1 MTNTVRRMA
10 KHSKAAVH
18 RYLPDAFIF
27 AVLLTIITYILAFL
41 AVEPQSGTV
50 THARRLMIDGW
61 YGGFWNLLAFAMQM
75 TLILMTGY
83 ALAQTDAVDHLLTKI
98 ASAPSTERRAA
109 ALVPIVAAIASFIH
123 WGLGLVIGAI
133 FARKVAE
140 SMREIDFPLIVA
152 GAYSGFLVFHGGLA
166 GSIPLLMNTEGNFLI
181 EAGIISETL
190 PTSQTIFTPMNLIL
204 VGVLT
209 FIFLPLM
216 FYLMYPGSDEEKT
229 TIDPREFDTA
239 TDGGEPVSATAPVQ
253 TELSFADKLERS
265 NLIAYSIGIAGL
277 FAVGLYYAIPMVQD
291 GVMPWNNL
299 NLNIVNFFFLFAGLT
314 LHGSPM
320 AYIESMKEAVE
331 NVWGIILQ
339 FPFYAGIMGLM
350 GYAPEGSVNLATQ
363 IAMGMINVSPD
374 GTLPAVAFLT
384 GGIVNFFVPSGGGE
398 WSVIGETI
406 IRAAEASDTS
416 VARASMATAWGDAW
430 TNMLQPFWAI
440 PLLAISGL
448 SVRDIM
454 GYCVMILIGSGLI
467 IVVGVTFLPM

>member
-1 MTNTVRRMA
+1 MA
-10 KHSKAAVH
+10 KHCKAGVN

-27 AVLLTIITYILAFL
+27 AVLLTIITFVLAFI
-41 AVEPQSGTV
+41 AVEPQSGRI
-50 THARRLMIDGW
+50 THVQNLLLDGW
-61 YGGFWNLLAFAMQM
+61 YGGFWNLLAFGMQM

-83 ALAQTDAVDHLLTKI
+83 ALAQADAVDRLLTKI

-109 ALVPIVAAIASFIH
+109 ALVPVVAAIASFIH
-123 WGLGLVIGAI
+123 WGLGLVVGAI
-133 FARKVAE
+133 FARKIAQ
-140 SMREIDFPLIVA
+140 SIRGIDFPIIVA

-181 EAGIISETL
+181 EAGIVSQTL

-209 FIFLPLM
+209 FVFLPLM
-216 FYLMYPGSDEEKT
+216 FMLMYPENEEEKT
-229 TIDPREFDTA
+229 PIDPEVLDVA
-239 TDGGEPVSATAPVQ
+239 PDGGEAAAASAPIPAEMSV
-253 TELSFADKLERS
+253 ADKLEQS
-265 NLIAYSIGIAGL
+265 SMIAYVIG
-277 FAVGLYYAIPMVQD
+277 FVGLVSVGIYYAIPMIQD

-299 NLNIVNFFFLFAGLT
+299 NLNIVNFFFLFAGLV
-314 LHGSPM
+314 LHGSPL
-320 AYIESMKEAVE
+320 AYIEAMKEAVE

-363 IAMGMINVSPD
+363 IAEGMIAISPD

-384 GGIVNFFVPSGGGE
+384 GGLVNFFVPSGGGE

-406 IRAAEASDTS
+406 IKAAEASDTS

-467 IVVGVTFLPM
+467 IILGVTYLPM

>member
-1 MTNTVRRMA
+1 MA
-10 KHSKAAVH
+10 KHSQAAVH

-27 AVLLTIITYILAFL
+27 AVLLTIITYILAFV
-41 AVEPQSGTV
+41 AVEPQSGIV
-50 THARRLMIDGW
+50 THARRLLVDGW
-61 YGGFWNLLAFAMQM
+61 YGGFWSLLAFAMQM

-83 ALAQTDAVDHLLTKI
+83 ALAQADAVDRLLTKI
-98 ASAPSTERRAA
+98 ANIPSTERRAA
-109 ALVPIVAAIASFIH
+109 ALVPMVAAIASFIH
-123 WGLGLVIGAI
+123 WGLGLVVGAI
-133 FARKVAE
+133 FARKVAQ
-140 SMREIDFPLIVA
+140 SMRNIDFPLIVA

-166 GSIPLLMNTEGNFLI
+166 GSIPLLMNTERNFLI
-181 EAGIISETL
+181 EAGIISETI

-204 VGVLT
+204 VGVFT
-209 FIFLPLM
+209 FVFLPLM
-216 FYLMYPGSDEEKT
+216 FYLMYPDSDEEKM
-229 TIDPREFDTA
+229 TINPSQLDTA
-239 TDGGEPVSATAPVQ
+239 PDGGKAAAATTPVPD
-253 TELSFADKLERS
+253 EMSFADKLERS
-265 NLIAYSIGIAGL
+265 NLIAYVIGIAGL
-277 FAVGLYYAIPMVQD
+277 FTVVLYYAIPMVQD

-299 NLNIVNFFFLFAGLT
+299 NLNIVNFFFLFAGLV
-314 LHGSPM
+314 LHGSPL

-363 IAMGMINVSPD
+363 IAMGMIEISPD

-384 GGIVNFFVPSGGGE
+384 GGLVNFFVPSGGGE

-406 IRAAEASDTS
+406 IRAAKASDTS

-454 GYCVMILIGSGLI
+454 GYCVMILLGSGLI
-467 IVVGVTFLPM
+467 IILGVTFLPM

>member
-1 MTNTVRRMA
+1 M
-10 KHSKAAVH
+10 
-18 RYLPDAFIF
+18 
-27 AVLLTIITYILAFL
+27 
-41 AVEPQSGTV
+41 
-50 THARRLMIDGW
+50 THAQNLLLEGW
-61 YGGFWNLLAFAMQM
+61 YGGFWNLLAFGMQM

-83 ALAQTDAVDHLLTKI
+83 ALAQADAVDRLLTKI

-109 ALVPIVAAIASFIH
+109 ALVPVVAAIASFIH
-123 WGLGLVIGAI
+123 WGLGLVVGAI
-133 FARKVAE
+133 FARKVAQ
-140 SMREIDFPLIVA
+140 SIRGIDFPLVVA

-181 EAGIISETL
+181 EAGVVNQML

-204 VGVLT
+204 VGVIT

-216 FYLMYPGSDEEKT
+216 FALMYPESEEEKT
-229 TIDPREFDTA
+229 TIDPEELDVA
-239 TDGGEPVSATAPVQ
+239 PDGGEAAAAAAPIPA
-253 TELSFADKLERS
+253 EMSFADKLERS
-265 NLIAYSIGIAGL
+265 SMIAYVIGFAGL
-277 FAVGLYYAIPMVQD
+277 LSVGIYYAIPLMQD

-299 NLNIVNFFFLFAGLT
+299 NLNIVNFFFLFAGLI
-314 LHGSPM
+314 LHRTPL

-363 IAMGMINVSPD
+363 IAEGMIAVSPD

-384 GGIVNFFVPSGGGE
+384 GGLVNFFIPSGGGE

-406 IRAAEASDTS
+406 IKAAEASDTS

-454 GYCVMILIGSGLI
+454 GYCVMVLLGSGVI
-467 IVVGVTFLPM
+467 IILGVTFLPM

>member
-1 MTNTVRRMA
+1 MA
-10 KHSKAAVH
+10 EHSKAAVH

-27 AVLLTIITYILAFL
+27 AVLLTIITYILAFV
-41 AVEPQSGTV
+41 AVQPQAGFG

-83 ALAQTDAVDHLLTKI
+83 ALAQADAVDRLLTKI
-98 ASAPSTERRAA
+98 ASAPSTERQAA
-109 ALVPIVAAIASFIH
+109 ALVPMVAAIASFIH
-123 WGLGLVIGAI
+123 WGLGLVVGAI
-133 FARKVAE
+133 FARKVAQ
-140 SMREIDFPLIVA
+140 SIRSIDFPLIVA

-190 PTSQTIFTPMNLIL
+190 PTSETIFTPMNLIL

-209 FIFLPLM
+209 FVFLPLM
-216 FYLMYPGSDEEKT
+216 FYLMYPDNEEDKT
-229 TIDPREFDTA
+229 TIDPSELDTA
-239 TDGGEPVSATAPVQ
+239 ADGGEAAVATPVPS
-253 TELSFADKLERS
+253 EMSFADKLERS
-265 NLIAYSIGIAGL
+265 NLIAYVIGIAGL
-277 FAVGLYYAIPMVQD
+277 ITVLLYYAIPLVQD

-299 NLNIVNFFFLFAGLT
+299 NLNIVNFFFLFAGLV
-314 LHGSPM
+314 LHGSPI

-363 IAMGMINVSPD
+363 IATRMIEVSPD

-384 GGIVNFFVPSGGGE
+384 GGLVNFFVPSGGGE

-406 IRAAEASDTS
+406 ISAAEASDTS
-416 VARASMATAWGDAW
+416 IARASMATAWGDAW

-467 IVVGVTFLPM
+467 IILGVTFLPM

>member
-1 MTNTVRRMA
+1 MA